1 MMVAN
6 ALSLITLV
14 TLRVLV
20 TLSSAM
26 ESSVELVIKSVVL
39 SSLKGTP
46 FLNQEIVGEGTP
58 VAMHISALAAPSEMV
73 TVGFW
78 EAKMA
83 ASGATGKEKKGLKCK
98 YVEPMR
104 GGVEQG

>member
-1 MMVAN
+1 MMVET

-26 ESSVELVIKSVVL
+26 ESSVELVIKRVVP
-39 SSLKGTP
+39 SSLKSTP
-46 FLNQEIVGEGTP
+46 FLNQEMVGVGTP
-58 VAMHISALAAPSEMV
+58 VAVHISAPEAPSEMV
-73 TVGFW
+73 VVGFW

-83 ASGATGKEKKGLKCK
+83 ASGATDKEKKG
-98 YVEPMR
+98 
-104 GGVEQG
+104 